1 MFDLY
6 SILILCSPG
15 QSFFFAFG
23 AGHFV
28 GDHTILE
35 VVKKAG
41 FKVDQVNVFSDESRF
56 SI

>member
-41 FKVDQVNVFSDESRF
+41 FKVDQVKAFSDE
-56 SI
+56 